1 VDELAWLA
9 RKYQHPPENY
19 VYSAF
24 CGKMNKDVPNL
35 AGKVKE
41 VLGVVQSLKGVIVD
55 DAS

>member
-24 CGKMNKDVPNL
+24 CGKMNKDVPGF
-35 AGKVKE
+35 AGKIKE
-41 VLGVVQSLKGVIVD
+41 MLGGCGAEPERSNC
-55 DAS
+55 